1 MMKMSN
7 SHFTER
13 TVEHRCIQDGGEV
26 KAEIRIQG
34 SLSPVILLRVYNKIF
49 AV

>member
-1 MMKMSN
+1 MKMSN

-13 TVEHRCIQDGGEV
+13 EVEQRHIEDGGDV

-34 SLSPVILLRVYNKIF
+34 SLTTSRGF
-49 AV
+49 AQGL